1 MVSTFFR
8 EKLIDTPY
16 LTWNSP
22 LVVTFSW
29 FRKSRISD
37 SVAVPPLFI
46 RAIDVL
52 LRAVSALSASTSRCM
67 TASRLFWKVWILGK
81 TSSNWKCKK
90 TENYIQDTY
99 FDPKICW
106 FKCPKYSQLVPQVGT
121 QVGLLVGP
129 QVGPQIGQIESSDP
143 FVISSNIWTCY
154 FSDLENLNFGDR
166 NLLRN
171 WVCLQVWQLRGL

>member
-1 MVSTFFR
+1 MKIQRSQITMLVLNQSSISVVFLIVQFTGDQKTTLPGESLYLQTCGFNFFL
-8 EKLIDTPY
+8 EKKKIDTPY

-81 TSSNWKCKK
+81 TSSNWKLQKK
-90 TENYIQDTY
+90 NTENYIRDSY
-99 FDPKICW
+99 FD
-106 FKCPKYSQLVPQVGT
+106 
-121 QVGLLVGP
+121 
-129 QVGPQIGQIESSDP
+129 
-143 FVISSNIWTCY
+143 SNM
-154 FSDLENLNFGDR
+154 S
-166 NLLRN
+166 
-171 WVCLQVWQLRGL
+171 